1 MKVKYII
8 LCMSLWTSW
17 EELVDKKAQ
26 FGVEGAS
33 KGFTIGRR
41 YFHRFQADKKLLSIS
56 TRY

>member
-26 FGVEGAS
+26 FGIEA
-33 KGFTIGRR
+33 R
-41 YFHRFQADKKLLSIS
+41 
-56 TRY
+56 

>member
-33 KGFTIGRR
+33 KGF
-41 YFHRFQADKKLLSIS
+41 L
-56 TRY
+56 